1 MSRFNYIRYDDQSLA
16 IQQHAKIQAGF
27 LEDTINKLVSDRAK
41 ELALNHL
48 EECYMWIGKA
58 IRDDQIARRAEV
70 VLQEERCN
78 I

>member
-16 IQQHAKIQAGF
+16 TQQHAKIQAGF
-27 LEDTINKLVSDRAK
+27 LEDTINELVSERAK

-58 IRDDQIARRAEV
+58 IRDDQIARHTEV
-70 VLQEERCN
+70 TLQEERCN
-78 I
+78 L